1 MLPLPDTTMSPATL
15 ATAAMV
21 GVGCPADLPL
31 SAISSVAALA
41 KDSDSDLSV
50 DSPPPAQSRAEDSD
64 ADLRVDS
71 PPPAQSRAE
80 DSDSDLRVDSPRAL
94 SGLDAETALLSWRLA
109 VMSVWFE
116 LLLLRRPVSHRRV
129 LNEGIVEAEDL
140 WEHRPNMDV
149 SSACAARSLADTSER
164 CVVELG

>member
-41 KDSDSDLSV
+41 KDSDSDLS
-50 DSPPPAQSRAEDSD
+50 
-64 ADLRVDS
+64 VDS